1 MKSVKTLIV
10 LYLGEGRGR
19 SRPFAR
25 ARNTKRIILSE
36 YMLFARFRRGI
47 CRRSARGRGALSQ
60 FLLRLKIALQY
71 KLCSYII
78 NHMAYTSLYRRYR
91 PDTFRDVIGQ
101 DHVVRTLVNQI
112 KSGNIGHAYLFTGTR
127 GTGKTSVAK
136 IFSRAVNCLAPEDG
150 SPCGKCEVCMELA
163 LSGNFDILEID
174 AASNNSVDQIREL
187 TDKINFPPTAG
198 KYKVYI
204 IDEVHMLSKSAHNAL
219 LKTLEEPPEHAIFIL
234 ATTEVHAIPATIL
247 SRCMRFDFRLVPLA
261 KIADRLKFI
270 FDDNGVKYS
279 EQAVRMIASAGQG
292 SVRDAL
298 SIADMCVSYCSGDIT
313 YEGVLEVLGT
323 SDPVKLVA
331 LAEDILACN
340 VEGALSKI
348 SAMCDL
354 GKSMAVLASDLATL
368 FRNALYVKNCGDA
381 AELLALPNELYAA
394 LKELSSRYD
403 QSRLLAAMR
412 RMTEMEGEFRYSTQH
427 RILLEAAVI
436 AAATEPRAE
445 HGGDTRELEQKVAA
459 IAKRVNALS
468 RSGFEPAPAAKDAG
482 QVWGNV
488 ASELQRMGV
497 GVLAIAAAEAKAE
510 EHEDALVVKVS
521 SESAMRILSDPA
533 NRKLLS
539 EAAAKYSAKPLRIE
553 EVRRI
558 EENKVIPYLTGMFG
572 KSLEIT

>member
-1 MKSVKTLIV
+1 MDV
-10 LYLGEGRGR
+10 LEHEKCDMRGFCPLKGTFSDVSPLRARACEKR
-19 SRPFAR
+19 SRGCANILQNGSSSF
-25 ARNTKRIILSE
+25 II
-36 YMLFARFRRGI
+36 I
-47 CRRSARGRGALSQ
+47 
-60 FLLRLKIALQY
+60 
-71 KLCSYII
+71 
-78 NHMAYTSLYRRYR
+78 HMAYTSLYRRYR

-136 IFSRAVNCLAPEDG
+136 IFSRAVNCLHPEDG

-163 LSGNFDILEID
+163 LSGNFDVLEID

-198 KYKVYI
+198 RYKVYI

-247 SRCMRFDFRLVPLA
+247 SRCMRFDFRLVPVQ

-313 YEGVLEVLGT
+313 YDGVLEVLGT

-331 LAEDILACN
+331 LAEDILAGN
-340 VEGALSKI
+340 VEGALEKI
-348 SAMCDL
+348 AAMCDL
-354 GKSMAVLASDLATL
+354 GKSMSVLASDLASL
-368 FRNALYVKNCGDA
+368 FRNTLYVKNCGSA
-381 AELLALPNELYAA
+381 ADLLALPAELYEA
-394 LKELSSRYD
+394 LKGVAARYD
-403 QSRLLAAMR
+403 TPRLLAAMR

-436 AAATEPRAE
+436 AAATEPRSE
-445 HGGDTRELEQKVAA
+445 GGGNVRELEQKVVAL
-459 IAKRVNALS
+459 AKRVSSLPS
-468 RSGFEPAPAAKDAG
+468 RGFEPAPAEKDAR
-482 QVWGNV
+482 QVWGRV
-488 ASELQRMGV
+488 ASELERRGMGML
-497 GVLAIAAAEAKAE
+497 VLAASEASVE
-510 EHEDALVVKVS
+510 EHDDALVMKVS
-521 SESAMRILSDPA
+521 AESALRILSDPA
-533 NRKLLS
+533 HRKAIAQAA
-539 EAAAKYSAKPLRIE
+539 EAAGVGKPVVIE
-553 EVRRI
+553 EVRKI
-558 EENKVIPYLTGMFG
+558 EEDKVLPYLTNMFG
-572 KSLEIT
+572 KSLEIK